1 MPELPE
7 VETVRRDLQEHLVGR
22 SVEAVT
28 LRRAEVVRGMAA
40 TDGPGDQDICR
51 AVEAGLTGLTVLK
64 AERLG
69 KNLIVGLSDGVT
81 LLVNLGMT
89 GQLFVCDAC
98 AELDVHAH
106 LIAELSDG
114 MQLVFR
120 DTRRFGHIEL
130 ARSESIGE
138 SFTLR
143 NVGVDAMSAQF
154 TSRRLA
160 EMLAGRTA
168 PAKSALLDQ
177 RRVAGLGNIYVC
189 EALFRAGIGP
199 EVRCDELAHEEVTR
213 LHRAIRE
220 VLRESIAAE
229 GTTISDYVTGRR
241 VPGSFQKRLRVY
253 GREGE
258 PCLKRGCRGVIQR
271 IVQSNRSTF
280 CCPQCQRRPETN
292 RGEPS

>member
-22 SVEAVT
+22 KIEAVT
-28 LRRAEVVRGMAA
+28 LRRAEIVRGVAA
-40 TDGPGDQDICR
+40 LGADADPDICH
-51 AVEAGLTGLTVLK
+51 AVEAGLTGLTVLN
-64 AERLG
+64 ADRLG
-69 KNLIVGLSDGVT
+69 KNLLIGLSGGVT

-120 DTRRFGHIEL
+120 DIRRFGHIEL
-130 ARSESIGE
+130 ARSESVGE

-143 NVGVDAMSAQF
+143 NVGIDAMSPQF

-168 PAKSALLDQ
+168 PIKSALLDQ

-189 EALFRAGIGP
+189 EALFRAGIDP
-199 EVRCDELAHEEVTR
+199 EVRCGELAHEEVAR

-258 PCLKRGCRGVIQR
+258 PCLKRGCRGIIER

-280 CCPQCQRRPETN
+280 YCPQCQSSPETN
-292 RGEPS
+292 RGESS

>member
-22 SVEAVT
+22 SIDAVT
-28 LRRAEVVRGMAA
+28 LRRAEIVRGVAA
-40 TDGPGDQDICR
+40 LGADADPAICH
-51 AVEAGLTGLTVLK
+51 AVEAGLTGLTVLN
-64 AERLG
+64 ADRLG
-69 KNLIVGLSDGVT
+69 KNLLIGLSGGVT

-98 AELDVHAH
+98 AELDMHAH

-120 DTRRFGHIEL
+120 DIRRFGHIEL
-130 ARSESIGE
+130 ARSESVGE

-143 NVGVDAMSAQF
+143 NVGVDAMSARF

-160 EMLAGRTA
+160 GMLAGRTA
-168 PAKSALLDQ
+168 PIKSALLDQ

-189 EALFRAGIGP
+189 EALFRARISP
-199 EVRCDELAHEEVTR
+199 EARCGELSQQEVAR

-253 GREGE
+253 GREGA
-258 PCLKRGCRGVIQR
+258 PCLKHGCRGVIQR

-280 CCPQCQRRPETN
+280 YCPQCQSSPETN
-292 RGEPS
+292 RGESS

>member
-22 SVEAVT
+22 SIDAVT
-28 LRRAEVVRGMAA
+28 LRRAEIVRGVAA
-40 TDGPGDQDICR
+40 LGADADPDICH
-51 AVEAGLTGLTVLK
+51 AVEAGLTGLTVLN
-64 AERLG
+64 ADRLG
-69 KNLIVGLSDGVT
+69 KNLLIGLSGGVT

-98 AELDVHAH
+98 AELDGHAH

-120 DTRRFGHIEL
+120 DIRRFGHIEL
-130 ARSESIGE
+130 ARSESVGE
-138 SFTLR
+138 SFTLC
-143 NVGVDAMSAQF
+143 NVGVDAMSARF
-154 TSRRLA
+154 TSRWLA

-168 PAKSALLDQ
+168 PIKSALLDQ

-189 EALFRAGIGP
+189 EALFRARISP
-199 EVRCDELAHEEVTR
+199 EARCGELTRDEIAQ

-280 CCPQCQRRPETN
+280 YCPQCQSSPETN
-292 RGEPS
+292 RGESS